1 MANKNVYGFLRENDQ
16 SAKRAGVDQK
26 TGLCRTGLNRYLSV
40 IYPDINDWEH
50 DKSFGVTKSGDI
62 SRRRPD
68 YISREKRLVI
78 EFDGTLHYTNPLNII
93 KDEENNKFYENEG
106 YKVIR
111 IPYFIQLTKEN
122 VFILFG
128 VEVKCDLFPENI
140 CSLNP
145 ENKNSPSFL
154 CYEGIRR
161 MAKEYLR
168 FSKDYKK
175 EIDNL
180 ESMNNDRLTG
190 VDILKIEHDK
200 LLE

>member
-1 MANKNVYGFLRENDQ
+1 MAKKIVYGFLRENDQ
-16 SAKRAGVDQK
+16 SAKKAGIDQK
-26 TGLCRTGLNRYLSV
+26 TGLCRTGLNKYLSV

-50 DKSFGVTKSGDI
+50 DKSFGLTKSGET

-68 YISREKRLVI
+68 YISRKKKVVI
-78 EFDGTLHYTNPLNII
+78 EFDGTLHYTNPVNII
-93 KDEENNKFYENEG
+93 KDEENNKFYESEG

-122 VFILFG
+122 VFTLFG
-128 VEVKCDLFPENI
+128 VKVKEELFPDNV

-145 ENKNSPSFL
+145 DNKNTPSFL
-154 CYEGIRR
+154 CYEGVKR

-168 FSKDYKK
+168 FPKVYKM
-175 EIDNL
+175 EIKNL
-180 ESMNNDRLTG
+180 ESIGNDILTG

-200 LLE
+200 LLK